1 MNTWKV
7 LLVDDEKDVHSIT
20 SLVLRT
26 KKWRKRRFEL
36 TSAYSEQEARAVLK
50 TRTDFHVAI
59 LDVVMERED
68 SGLRLCQHIR
78 AELPG
83 SVRIILRTGQPGLA
97 PEEAILNDYDIDYYL
112 AKSDATPGKL
122 FSVLRACLRSSQ
134 DISTLL
140 AYGRQLQSFT
150 RTLQSV
156 STVKDLVVFM
166 REALNFLELKHSAVS
181 AFNFDLDSAPV
192 SFIVDT
198 DRDRDPVYLRRISDA
213 MLLAHEQPA
222 ALSVR
227 SSPREGVARQRAC
240 PGPELG
246 LDDNVFVVPFIQRS
260 AVGDNTP
267 RDVPA
272 QPIRGGLMFS
282 LDSSMQNEKAVGDYL
297 ADALL
302 FIENWCIAYGT
313 LRLRERLA
321 QEQMMRERMY
331 FERMESI
338 ATMVA
343 GVAHELNTPLGI
355 ARTSSSMMVELAA
368 GLVDPELDNPEDKKA
383 LSKDM
388 NSACDLL
395 GRNLDR
401 AQRLIKSFKELST
414 SQLTDERE
422 VVDIAAVLN
431 DVLETSRPQ
440 FGPRGLDVSL
450 RLEEDVSFTW
460 TGYAGHLSQV
470 ILNLLQNTM
479 RYAYAEGEPGKVDIE
494 VTRVLPRHFC
504 ITYRDYGKGVAPEI
518 LPRIFEPFVT
528 SSRGSGG
535 TGLGLAISRNIVV
548 NMLGGTL
555 SCTSTPDQGATFI
568 IEIPDVATPDE
579 ANFMGGLKGKEAR

>member
-1 MNTWKV
+1 MNVWKV

-36 TSAYSEQEARAVLK
+36 TSAYSEQEAREVLK
-50 TRTDFHVAI
+50 NNTDFHVAI

-78 AELPG
+78 SELPG

-112 AKSDATPGKL
+112 AKSEATPGKL

-166 REALNFLELKHSAVS
+166 REALSFLELKHSATS
-181 AFNFDLDSAPV
+181 AFNFDLESPAD
-192 SFIVDT
+192 SFIVDSASGH
-198 DRDRDPVYLRRISDA
+198 DEAYLRKVSDA

-227 SSPREGVARQRAC
+227 LSTREGVARRRAC

-246 LDDNVFVVPFIQRS
+246 LEENVFVVPFEQS
-260 AVGDNTP
+260 STSGDSTP
-267 RDVPA
+267 RDVPGR
-272 QPIRGGLMFS
+272 PVRGGLMFS
-282 LDSSMQNEKAVGDYL
+282 LDASLQNDKAIGDYL

-302 FIENWCIAYGT
+302 FIENWVIAYGT

-321 QEQMMRERMY
+321 QEQLMREKMY
-331 FERMESI
+331 VERMESI

-368 GLVDPELDNPEDKKA
+368 GLLDPDFDNPDDKKA
-383 LSKDM
+383 LSVDM

-395 GRNLDR
+395 NRNLDR
-401 AQRLIKSFKELST
+401 AQRLIKSFKQLST

-422 VVDIAAVLN
+422 MLDITAVIN

-440 FGPRGLDVSL
+440 FGPR
-450 RLEEDVSFTW
+450 RLEVALHVQQGVNFTW
-460 TGYAGHLSQV
+460 MGYAGHLSQV

-479 RYAYAEGEPGKVDIE
+479 RYAYDDGEAGNIDIE
-494 VTRVLPRHFC
+494 LDCATPHRFR
-504 ITYRDYGKGVAPEI
+504 ITYRDYGKGVPPDI

-548 NMLGGTL
+548 NLLGGTL
-555 SCTSTPDQGATFI
+555 TCTSVPDQGATFV
-568 IEIPDVATPDE
+568 IEVPDVANPDQGGY
-579 ANFMGGLKGKEAR
+579 FGGLKGK